1 MSAAIGEETGMLDVG
16 RHCAYCRQ
24 LDFLPFHC
32 SFCNDDFCSKH
43 RLKEDHHCRWL
54 LEQEESSKN
63 NEKATMSQSGFGSRN
78 EAYFKSLLPE
88 RANVRVQ
95 MADDNRKPKRD
106 INTAKVSSSLNSK
119 TLDKIFR
126 FFQRNEKR
134 KNSNSKSKKTFSS
147 SSNKII
153 QLADLRKTAK
163 GDTKIPSQNR
173 IYIWCYSVDGTE
185 RDTTKEDL
193 KVPIYINKIW
203 PVGRAMD
210 YLSIHLNVKS
220 STLTSS
226 TSNEKFQLY
235 KLKDGGSS
243 GKPISFEKLEPSLRV
258 TNEIKDLDTLYLVH
272 GDADE
277 KFI

>member
-1 MSAAIGEETGMLDVG
+1 MSAAIGGETGMLDVG

-43 RLKEDHHCRWL
+43 RLKEDHHCKWL
-54 LEQEESSKN
+54 LEQEASSKN
-63 NEKATMSQSGFGSRN
+63 NERATMSQSGIGSKN
-78 EAYFKSLLPE
+78 EAYIKSLLPE
-88 RANVRVQ
+88 RAHVRVQ
-95 MADDNRKPKRD
+95 MADNNREPKRD

-134 KNSNSKSKKTFSS
+134 KNSSKSKKTFGS

-153 QLADLRKTAK
+153 QLANLKKMAK

-185 RDTTKEDL
+185 KDTGKEDL
-193 KVPIYINKIW
+193 KEPIYINKLW

-220 STLTSS
+220 STLTNS

-235 KLKDGGSS
+235 KLKDSGPS

-277 KFI
+277 KFN